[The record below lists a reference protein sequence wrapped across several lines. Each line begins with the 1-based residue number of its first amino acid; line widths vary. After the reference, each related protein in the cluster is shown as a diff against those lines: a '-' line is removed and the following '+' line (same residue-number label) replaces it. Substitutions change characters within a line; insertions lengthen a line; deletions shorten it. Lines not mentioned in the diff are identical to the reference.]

1 MKKHIVSLT
10 LFVLSLVTLVASLY
24 MPFFTVQ
31 LETTPPESVLVGK
44 GLIEKGLSLSSGG
57 FEFVGMDNPLK
68 GAVNGFFGPTLFSE
82 GCRADWTPCFQDWLA
97 AQIGITRGEQYMIQM
112 IRSMFEHGELFLGT
126 LIVTFSVIF
135 PLIKVVMG
143 MVASLTSVVETQ
155 QYLYIWLTKISK
167 WSMTDVFVVSLL
179 ILFFKADNIDL
190 YMEAKSGVYL
200 FAVHALLSSIGTYVL
215 SRELGANVTFG
226 TGE

>member
-31 LETTPPESVLVGK
+31 LETTPPESVLYGK
-44 GLIEKGLSLSSGG
+44 GLIESGV
-57 FEFVGMDNPLK
+57 ELPLVGSQVQEM
-68 GAVNGFFGPTLFSE
+68 VNGFFGPELFSAE
-82 GCRADWTPCFQDWLA
+82 CLSDWTPCFQDWLA

-112 IRSMFEHGELFLGT
+112 IRSMFEHGEVFLGT

-135 PLIKVVMG
+135 PLTKVAMG
-143 MVASLTSVVETQ
+143 MVASLTSVVETH

-215 SRELGANVTFG
+215 SRELGANVTFV
-226 TGE
+226 TKK